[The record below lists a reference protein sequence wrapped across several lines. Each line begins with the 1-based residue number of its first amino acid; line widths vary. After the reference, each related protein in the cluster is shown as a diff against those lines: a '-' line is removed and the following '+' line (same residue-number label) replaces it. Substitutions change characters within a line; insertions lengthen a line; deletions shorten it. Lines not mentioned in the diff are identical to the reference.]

1 MGDLTRVFFP
11 EKIRS
16 KLGAIVDVV
25 GNLGNWP
32 FRRTISYHVGVNCDA
47 IEIRDGYL
55 CVLRRG
61 RTIAIGE
68 MPPRR
73 GFLQRLLRSG
83 WNALRHPRHAA
94 TSIAGHSQQLRWEEL
109 LLPRRR
115 K

>member
-1 MGDLTRVFFP
+1 MEHLTRVFFL

-47 IEIRDGYL
+47 IEASDGYL
-55 CVLRRG
+55 RVQRRG
-61 RTIAIGE
+61 RTIAIAE
-68 MPPRR
+68 MPPRASLLR
-73 GFLQRLLRSG
+73 RLLRSG
-83 WNALRHPRHAA
+83 WHALLHPRHSL
-94 TSIAGHSQQLRWEEL
+94 TSGAGHSQELRWEDMFH
-109 LLPRRR
+109 PRRR

>member
-1 MGDLTRVFFP
+1 MEHLTRVFFL

-47 IEIRDGYL
+47 IETRNGYL
-55 CVLRRG
+55 YVLRRG
-61 RTIAIGE
+61 RTIAIAE
-68 MPPRR
+68 MPPRP
-73 GFLQRLLRSG
+73 GFLQRLLRGG
-83 WNALRHPRHAA
+83 WNALLHPRHAV
-94 TSIAGHSQQLRWEEL
+94 TRIAGHSQKLRWEEML
-109 LLPRRR
+109 QPRRR